1 MTEGTAEFFEQL
13 AAQGPNPLLEK
24 ARGTVRLEIVE
35 GKRVDPVLLRI
46 DRGEIDVS
54 SGGGPADLTLRADRP
69 TFDGIARG
77 TTNPVTAIMRGAM
90 TIDGDWGLAVLLQR
104 VFPSPPRRGRRSNRK
119 TDRGRKT

>member
-1 MTEGTAEFFEQL
+1 MTGATAEFFEQL
-13 AAQGPNPLLEK
+13 AERGPDPLLEK

-54 SGGGPADLTLRADRP
+54 PGGGPADLTLRADRQ
-69 TFDGIARG
+69 TFEGIARG

-104 VFPSPPRRGRRSNRK
+104 VFPSPPRRGRRSNGK
-119 TDRGRKT
+119 TDRGRKA

>member
-1 MTEGTAEFFEQL
+1 MAAATAEIFEQL
-13 AAQGPNPLLEK
+13 PERGRDPLLEK

-46 DRGEIDVS
+46 DRGEIEVS
-54 SGGGPADLTLRADRP
+54 PGGGPADLTLRADRP

-77 TTNPVTAIMRGAM
+77 TTIPVTAIMRGAM

-104 VFPSPPRRGRRSNRK
+104 VFPSPPRRPRRSNRK